1 MVRQHHPLNG
11 HEFNQTPGDGGQRI
25 LACYRPQGHKE
36 LQTTQQLNNKN
47 KQYLEWRRERRK
59 REKDSERYPIFN
71 EVIPDFQHAVT
82 FLVLSLSEIYF
93 QTFSRPL
100 IYPISLNLPCL
111 RQVHIPCQ
119 ACRRP
124 LGLRGS
130 ILTRSEE
137 PHLQRIW
144 SCLPLPP
151 SLQPLPPVKASVSKI
166 TLGTDKALVT
176 RGNQLPLDRKW
187 LSIIS

>member
-1 MVRQHHPLNG
+1 MVRQRHPLNG
-11 HEFNQTPGDGGQRI
+11 HEFKQTPGDGGQRI
-25 LACYRPQGHKE
+25 LACYRPYGHKE
-36 LQTTQQLNNKN
+36 LQMTQQLNSKN
-47 KQYLEWRRERRK
+47 KQYSEWRRGR
-59 REKDSERYPIFN
+59 REKERERYPVFN

-82 FLVLSLSEIYF
+82 FVVLSSSEIYF
-93 QTFSRPL
+93 QAFYRTL
-100 IYPISLNLPCL
+100 IYPVSLNLPCL

-119 ACRRP
+119 ACMRP

-130 ILTRSEE
+130 ILTHSEE
-137 PHLQRIW
+137 PHLWRIW

-151 SLQPLPPVKASVSKI
+151 LQPLPPVMASVSKI

>member
-111 RQVHIPCQ
+111 RQGSSYSMPGLQETLGPQRQHPNTF
-119 ACRRP
+119 RRA
-124 LGLRGS
+124 
-130 ILTRSEE
+130 
-137 PHLQRIW
+137 
-144 SCLPLPP
+144 P
-151 SLQPLPPVKASVSKI
+151 SLEDLVLPASPSFSSAPPTCK
-166 TLGTDKALVT
+166 GFSQQNHP
-176 RGNQLPLDRKW
+176 GDR
-187 LSIIS
+187 